1 MNQDPRWVLL
11 MKKKQVEILEIS
23 RYCPLKNSKIF
34 NDFES
39 SVPCNHHGVKQAH
52 LEIREA
58 NPIVL
63 EFTTRASPWRGGGS
77 SCYP

>member
-1 MNQDPRWVLL
+1 VGTFDE
-11 MKKKQVEILEIS
+11 KKKQVEILEIS
-23 RYCPLKNSKIF
+23 RYCPFKNSKMF
-34 NDFES
+34 NDFEI

-52 LEIREA
+52 LEISEA
-58 NPIVL
+58 HAMVL